1 MTNPAPTAPR
11 LSTDADTTPTV
22 MPTLRGWET
31 KIREYADREGISI
44 GRSKAQR
51 IALKIHKRSARMQ
64 YVDPDDLIR
73 KVLQHTD
80 VTGEEAVG
88 LYVRQPALD
97 RDRQPY
103 AHLRL

>member
-1 MTNPAPTAPR
+1 MTLPAPTAPR
-11 LSTDADTTPTV
+11 LSTDADTAPV
-22 MPTLRGWET
+22 AMPTLRGWEN
-31 KIREYADREGISI
+31 KVREYADREGILI

-51 IALKIHKRSARMQ
+51 IALKISKRAARMQ
-64 YVDPDDLIR
+64 YVDPDDLVR
-73 KVLQHTD
+73 LVLQHPD

-97 RDRQPY
+97 RNRQPY